1 MCDEHIAK
9 RCKTISCT
17 SYTFHGLLQKLQN
30 NDLDIRDY
38 HFNIIRKANH
48 QVTPNVIPNPYP
60 ISIEYSDNMSS
71 PLQLFENNMRGGYF
85 HDCFLYSDNTSTI
98 SPRHLMRMFANNYTY
113 YRLGFEH
120 DFFPTLFVE
129 HVTIASSV
137 KYLPPHI
144 FSRFYSLKTVTFE
157 GTSLK
162 YIGEFAF
169 SNCIYLQQ
177 ITIPPA
183 VKFIGESAFSDCF
196 SLFKLEI
203 QNCNITNVE
212 SCTFCGCVGLKEIT
226 LPDSILALKDLC
238 FKECC
243 SLTNICL
250 PRSLNSVGEQALVGC
265 PSLQFIYL
273 PPSVEPTRYIRQNH
287 RMIWKF
293 DPQLILLLNQPHC
306 RTPRLIADQPFITL
320 NSISQTV
327 ECIPNNLDDEETKDH
342 LSIASIITCQSKWS
356 PKVNGM
362 NILHALCHFP
372 SSCPGVLDTV
382 HQLLQKCPEAT
393 QFIDNDG
400 RTALHHIFAFN
411 SKRDARVV
419 ERLVEYCNENIL
431 HMALRS
437 KSCSLDVIKDIALA
451 KIDSLSAVYEDTG
464 LVTFMFAGLEQN
476 LSVVYNLLLLKPD
489 ILKNYI

>member
-1 MCDEHIAK
+1 
-9 RCKTISCT
+9 
-17 SYTFHGLLQKLQN
+17 
-30 NDLDIRDY
+30 
-38 HFNIIRKANH
+38 
-48 QVTPNVIPNPYP
+48 
-60 ISIEYSDNMSS
+60 
-71 PLQLFENNMRGGYF
+71 MR
-85 HDCFLYSDNTSTI
+85 H
-98 SPRHLMRMFANNYTY
+98 
-113 YRLGFEH
+113 GFEH
-120 DFFPTLFVE
+120 DFSPTLFVE
-129 HVTIASSV
+129 HVIIASSV

-144 FSRFYSLKTVTFE
+144 FSRFYSLKTIIFE
-157 GTSLK
+157 GTSSLK
-162 YIGEFAF
+162 SIGEFAF

-196 SLFKLEI
+196 SLFKVEI
-203 QNCNITNVE
+203 QNCNITTID
-212 SCTFCGCVGLKEIT
+212 SCTFCSCVGLKEIT
-226 LPDSILALKDLC
+226 LPDLILALKDLC

-273 PPSVEPTRYIRQNH
+273 PPSVEPTCYGRQNH

-327 ECIPNNLDDEETKDH
+327 ECIPNNLDDEERKDH
-342 LSIASIITCQSKWS
+342 LSIASIITCCSKWS

-393 QFIDNDG
+393 QLIDNDG

-411 SKRDARVV
+411 SKRDAQVV

-437 KSCSLDVIKDIALA
+437 KSCSLDVIKDISLA
-451 KIDSLSAVYEDTG
+451 KIDSLSAV
-464 LVTFMFAGLEQN
+464 
-476 LSVVYNLLLLKPD
+476 
-489 ILKNYI
+489 